1 MATFAGYMRAEGE
14 FAKVSLFSPE
24 RPTNIDMW
32 STAADGA
39 SQVSGLFDLNLPA
52 SRPPT
57 ETFDGVVQFSFYD
70 DFYNR
75 VWLIPNSLDFGPVT
89 SDLSRSVVMWN
100 ANRTA
105 VTLDV
110 IDSGDDET
118 VDVTGLTVGSTIKSL
133 AARSFTIDV
142 SAEGPSE
149 IDATVTFTFTPTETA
164 LLPVAGVR
172 SKVWA
177 FMPNWQNPVEM
188 QLEFMTEVI
197 ESRSGYEQRIANRD
211 NPRMS
216 ISFTSVVN
224 EFNYR
229 QFIRQMA
236 SWQNKPT
243 LMPDFSHGVKLAIAA
258 ENGVDTIV
266 MDENQ
271 DWMAAGRTILIVR
284 GGATRTEFLVRKV
297 EEVIGNSLRLAS
309 VIDGDWDVGTKVYP
323 TYTGYLGSKITAS
336 VPANRTAI
344 VNVNFEADPG
354 YELWNDVG
362 DPAEDYLG
370 RELFML
376 RPDWSDALSP
386 EFEAALEV
394 LDYGRGRKSY
404 SIPRPFNTRIHKAN
418 YLGIGRAATDA
429 IVAFFRRNK
438 GAQGEFFMPT
448 WTEDLRIKTLAN
460 SGTTGLRFAGPY
472 VYQDYVDDVVY
483 KDLIIFYI
491 DGSHEVYHVDDIISV
506 SDEDGDD
513 SIINLTTPL
522 LRNVDPANVMQ
533 VCWLPLWRFATD
545 GLTVQWLT
553 DETAQISLSMKS
565 LRYVPAET

>member
-1 MATFAGYMRAEGE
+1 MATFAGYLKAAGD

-24 RPTNIDMW
+24 RPTNTDMW
-32 STAADGA
+32 STAADAA
-39 SQVSGLFDLNLPA
+39 SLVPGLFDRNLPA

-57 ETFDGVVQFSFYD
+57 EDFAGVQQFSFYD

-75 VWLIPNSLDFGPVT
+75 VWLIPNSLDFGPIT
-89 SDLSRSVVMWN
+89 SDLSRSVMMWN
-100 ANRTA
+100 ANRTS
-105 VTLDV
+105 VTLDSL
-110 IDSGDDET
+110 DTGDDDT
-118 VDVTGLTVGSTIKSL
+118 VVVSGLTAGTSLKSL
-133 AARSFTIDV
+133 AARTFAVNV
-142 SAEGPSE
+142 SADGPSE
-149 IDATVTFTFTPTETA
+149 VDATVTFSFTPSEIA
-164 LLPVAGVR
+164 RLPVAGVR

-177 FMPNWQNPVEM
+177 FMPNWQEPVEV

-258 ENGVDTIV
+258 ENGTDTIV
-266 MDENQ
+266 MEDNQ
-271 DWMAAGRTILIVR
+271 DWMIEGRTILIVR
-284 GGATRTEFLVRKV
+284 GGATRTEFIVRKV

-323 TYTGYLGSKITAS
+323 TYTGYLGSRLSAS
-336 VPANRTAI
+336 IPANRTAVI
-344 VNVNFEADPG
+344 SVNFEADPG
-354 YELWNDVG
+354 YELWSDVG
-362 DPAEDYLG
+362 EPSEDYLG
-370 RELFML
+370 RELFLL
-376 RPDWSDALSP
+376 RPDWSDALTP
-386 EFEAALEV
+386 EFEAALET

-404 SIPRPFNTRIHKAN
+404 TIPRPFNSRIHKAN
-418 YLGIGRAATDA
+418 YLGVSRAATDD
-429 IVAFFRRNK
+429 IIAFFRRNK

-460 SGTTGLRFAGPY
+460 SGTSALRFSGLF
-472 VYQDYVDDVVY
+472 VWQDYVDDVVY
-483 KDLIIFYI
+483 RDLIIFYA
-491 DGSHEVYHVDDIISV
+491 DGTHEAHHVDDIIAV
-506 SDEDGDD
+506 NDEDGND
-513 SIINLTTPL
+513 SLINLTTPL
-522 LRNVDPANVMQ
+522 LRTVDPANVVQ

-565 LRYVPAET
+565 LRYVPAES

>member
-1 MATFAGYMRAEGE
+1 MATFAGHLKTLGE
-14 FAKVSLFSPE
+14 FSKVSLFSPE
-24 RPTNIDMW
+24 RPTNDDMW
-32 STAADGA
+32 TTAADGA
-39 SQVSGLFDLNLPA
+39 WLVPGLFDRNLPA

-57 ETFDGVVQFSFYD
+57 DNFAGVQQFSYYD

-75 VWLIPNSLDFGPVT
+75 VWLIPNSLDFGPIT
-89 SDLSRSVVMWN
+89 SDLSRSVIMWN
-100 ANRTA
+100 ANRTS
-105 VTLDV
+105 VTLDSFN
-110 IDSGDDET
+110 SGADDT
-118 VDVTGLTVGSTIKSL
+118 VSVSGLTVGTTIKSL
-133 AARSFTIDV
+133 AERTFSINV
-142 SAEGPSE
+142 SADGPSE
-149 IDATVTFTFTPTETA
+149 VDTTVTFSFTPSEIA
-164 LLPVAGVR
+164 RLPVAGVR

-177 FMPNWQNPVEM
+177 FMPNWQDPVEV
-188 QLEFMTEVI
+188 QIEFMTEVI

-243 LMPDFSHGVKLAIAA
+243 LMPDFSHGVKLAVAA
-258 ENGVDTIV
+258 ENGSDTIV
-266 MDENQ
+266 MEDNQ
-271 DWMAAGRTILIVR
+271 DWMIEGRTILIVR

-323 TYTGYLGSKITAS
+323 TYTGYLGSKLSAS
-336 VPANRTAI
+336 IPVNRTA
-344 VNVNFEADPG
+344 VVSVNFEADPG
-354 YELWNDVG
+354 YELWSDVG
-362 DPAEDYLG
+362 EPSEDYLG
-370 RELFML
+370 RELFLL

-386 EFEAALEV
+386 EFESALET

-404 SIPRPFNTRIHKAN
+404 TIPRPFNSRIHKAN
-418 YLGIGRAATDA
+418 YLGVSRAATDA
-429 IVAFFRRNK
+429 ITAFFRRNK

-460 SGTTGLRFAGPY
+460 AGTSGLRFAGPY
-472 VYQDYVDDVVY
+472 VWQDYVDDVVY
-483 KDLIIFYI
+483 KDLIIFYA
-491 DGSHEVYHVDDIISV
+491 DGTHEVYHVNDIISV
-506 SDEDGDD
+506 NDADGND

-522 LRNVDPANVMQ
+522 LRIVDPANVVQ

-565 LRYVPAET
+565 LRYVPAES